1 MNHDLAGISSIRHT
15 ADVQLSLS
23 KPPALVGEDRQAGL
37 AALKGAAHE
46 FESYFI
52 SNLLKVMRETVPKGA
67 LENKGGA
74 YFYSFYDQEI
84 GRLAAESGGLGLA
97 KMIHEYTEKNSP
109 LPSSSPAHQP
119 IEEPIGI
126 KAPIPVPGTRL
137 TRG

>member
-1 MNHDLAGISSIRHT
+1 MNHDLAGISSIRYT
-15 ADVQLSLS
+15 ADAQLGLP

-52 SNLLKVMRETVPKGA
+52 SNLLKVMRETVPNGA

-84 GRLAAESGGLGLA
+84 GRLAAESGGFGLA

-126 KAPIPVPGTRL
+126 KAPTPVPRTQL